1 MSLEWIHL
9 HWRRLGGIQWWKL
22 FKNNS
27 NWEKWD
33 KGMDSILLRLITRS
47 CFDLRVRTTYRTCT
61 TNTLKNF
68 HFNKFCK
75 KKKKFKLQKY
85 CSSYL
90 YINVMYSY
98 MHHII
103 TVSYMLKDWI
113 GLLHTLLSTLIM
125 VLKNTN
131 ELKFLSYAR
140 NILASLRS
148 LYKEMI
154 LILRKVSFI
163 FVYTEELSVYKK

>member
-1 MSLEWIHL
+1 
-9 HWRRLGGIQWWKL
+9 
-22 FKNNS
+22 
-27 NWEKWD
+27 
-33 KGMDSILLRLITRS
+33 
-47 CFDLRVRTTYRTCT
+47 
-61 TNTLKNF
+61 
-68 HFNKFCK
+68 
-75 KKKKFKLQKY
+75 
-85 CSSYL
+85 
-90 YINVMYSY
+90 
-98 MHHII
+98 
-103 TVSYMLKDWI
+103 MLKDWI